1 MICRI
6 VCPVQDPGSF
16 DINACTSCRYFNLN
30 RGKTMSVSC
39 RKNRSPHYKKQFEM
53 AYLSNYIGIPDQ
65 VVVEAAEEPKK

>member
-6 VCPVQDPGSF
+6 VCPVQDPASF
-16 DINACTSCRYFNLN
+16 DINACTACRYFDLN

-39 RKNRSPHYKKQFEM
+39 RKNRSPHYKNQFEM
-53 AYLSNYIGIPDQ
+53 AYFSNYIGIPDQ